1 MKSLFQLQHFRPAMQ
16 LLFLLLF
23 FFIGSAIQTMI
34 LLANPQGVIQNQT
47 ANGVF
52 LLMIATQ
59 LCLFILPSLIFIKL
73 LPKSI
78 NTFLPIKKL
87 ENPVDFLWLFTL
99 AFGTIF
105 LVSSVAT
112 LLLKIPLGSL
122 ADSMQKDRTGL
133 EQVAL
138 KMTDWT
144 QIPLRLLIMGLLPAI
159 GEELFFRGLIQRFF
173 NTLFKNVPWAIVATA
188 LAFAAFH
195 GSIYNFLPV
204 AIGGIILGFVYFKT
218 GNMLYN
224 IILHFLIN
232 GIQVVISYLQ
242 HGATEEQM
250 PTSDALLY
258 FGLGIVGAG
267 ISFFL
272 LVKHKKSLENSWAIP
287 FEPLA
292 KG

>member
-1 MKSLFQLQHFRPAMQ
+1 MKSLFQIQHFRPAMQ
-16 LLFLLLF
+16 LLFLLLL

-34 LLANPQGVIQNQT
+34 LVAYPQGVLQNQT

-59 LCLFILPSLIFIKL
+59 LCLFILPSLVFIKL
-73 LPKSI
+73 LPKPLSS
-78 NTFLPIKKL
+78 FLSLKKI
-87 ENPVDFLWLFTL
+87 ENPLDFPWLLLL

-138 KMTDWT
+138 KMTSWT
-144 QIPLRLLIMGLLPAI
+144 QIPIRLLIMALLPAI

-173 NTLFKNVPWAIVATA
+173 NTLFKNVPWAIIATA

-195 GSIYNFLPV
+195 GSVYNFLPV
-204 AIGGIILGFVYFKT
+204 AIGGVILGFVYFKT
-218 GNMLYN
+218 GNILYN

-242 HGATEEQM
+242 HGAAEAQ
-250 PTSDALLY
+250 TSTSEALLY
-258 FGLGIVGAG
+258 FCFGIIGVG

-272 LVKHKKSLENSWAIP
+272 LIKHKKQLDKTWGMS
-287 FEPLA
+287 FEPA
-292 KG
+292 FKD